1 MPVDKERDCSKIMAG
16 LLSDGES
23 HMLISAFIK
32 QLQQG
37 LKAISSNPGG
47 LMNYS
52 NIKDLTN
59 FGKLL
64 HKDGLWS
71 LYSFDDTLSIMFHLC
86 RGHGHIQRNSPV
98 DPNTGR
104 CSACTRDA
112 PDGIQ
117 GLWKLHNW
125 ERIQGYGNV

>member
-1 MPVDKERDCSKIMAG
+1 MPVDKERDCSKIMSDHAK
-16 LLSDGES
+16 LLSNYQKHLVLKDI
-23 HMLISAFIK
+23 M
-32 QLQQG
+32 QQSQG
-37 LKAISSNPGG
+37 T

-52 NIKDLTN
+52 NITDLTN

-112 PDGIQ
+112 PDEIQ

-125 ERIQGYGNV
+125 ERIQECDNV